1 MELNIQKRL
10 NGTNPSSNEEILKID
25 NPYILNFK
33 SEVVIVNSQFSR
45 IKKRFNTDN
54 GVIPIHDLGFKKF
67 GFSP

>member
-25 NPYILNFK
+25 NPSNLNFI

-45 IKKRFNTDN
+45 TKKRFNSDNRDTD
-54 GVIPIHDLGFKKF
+54 I
-67 GFSP
+67 